1 MLFEELDHQ
10 YGVIREEIKG
20 VRVQKEENQKQMD
33 ENNAEMERVREENK
47 KLIEANERRNDDNQ
61 KLSEQ
66 LDEALECLKKLEE
79 VRFTMNRL
87 MGPKGVL
94 EDHE

>member
-1 MLFEELDHQ
+1 M
-10 YGVIREEIKG
+10 K
-20 VRVQKEENQKQMD
+20 
-33 ENNAEMERVREENK
+33 ENNEEVEKIREENK
-47 KLIEANERRNDDNQ
+47 RLIDANERRNDDNK

-66 LDEALECLKKLEE
+66 LDEALNCLKKLEE

-94 EDHE
+94 EDHERYKLLL